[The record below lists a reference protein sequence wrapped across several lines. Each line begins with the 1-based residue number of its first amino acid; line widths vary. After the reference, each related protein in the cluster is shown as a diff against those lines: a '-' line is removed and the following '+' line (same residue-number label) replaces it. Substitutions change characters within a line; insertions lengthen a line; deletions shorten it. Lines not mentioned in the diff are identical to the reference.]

1 MTATKTTLTLRMVS
15 HDKVNKVYTVYE
27 FTKNG
32 GKAMQVSKDYTHSTS
47 AFAALGRLYQK
58 EIMANAKAEKAQ

>member
-1 MTATKTTLTLRMVS
+1 MTATKTTLTLRMVN

-27 FTKNG
+27 FKDNG
-32 GKAMQVSKDYTHSTS
+32 ETAIQVSKDYAHSTS

-58 EIMANAKAEKAQ
+58 EIMANAKAEK